1 MHHCQ
6 AMSAANPPSST
17 FTTGRRRLGQFA
29 RIAALAA
36 LSAIVLTACEKKA
49 APAASAPQAVP
60 VKVAVSRA
68 QTVPVTNEYVG
79 RLAAYR
85 SVEVRARVEGILDKR
100 HYVEGTEVKRGAL
113 LYSIDPTPYRIAL
126 NDAQAEL
133 ARAQANLASA
143 RSREARLAPL
153 VKENAIS
160 RQDYDDAVTA
170 VKQNEALLAV
180 SAANIERAQTNL
192 GYTRVEATESGRIGA
207 ALVPEGRLVGKGEA
221 THLATID
228 RLDPVYVNFNIAD
241 RDALILRQALSQG
254 TVKVGQGSAQARIF
268 LPDGSEFERTGKL
281 DFTEA
286 QVNPDT
292 GTIAM
297 RVVMPNP
304 AKQLLPGMYVRVV
317 YTAGE
322 RPNTILI
329 PQQAVVKTPT
339 GHIAWVVGADKT
351 VQRRDL
357 VVGEWFGADW
367 IIEKGLGAG
376 ESVVVEGLQR
386 LQQGRAVLPSPW
398 SPPGAAS
405 APAGSPPGAA
415 NTAGSPPGA
424 ASAPAVAPPATPAEA
439 RPAAPAEPRPA
450 APAASR

>member
-1 MHHCQ
+1 MHRRPSRLLASPTSLAIQ
-6 AMSAANPPSST
+6 ASPARARARST
-17 FTTGRRRLGQFA
+17 ALHRLASTA
-29 RIAALAA
+29 RVLALLA
-36 LSAIVLTACEKKA
+36 LGGVLLAGCEKKA
-49 APAASAPQAVP
+49 PAAAAAPQAVP
-60 VKVAVSRA
+60 VKVAVSHV

-79 RLAAYR
+79 RIAAFR
-85 SVEVRARVEGILDKR
+85 SVEVRARVEGILDQR
-100 HYVEGTEVKRGAL
+100 HYVEGTEVKRGTL

-126 NDAQAEL
+126 NDAQAEQ
-133 ARAQANLASA
+133 ARASANLASA

-180 SAANIERAQTNL
+180 AAANIERAQTNL
-192 GYTRVEATESGRIGA
+192 GYTRVTATETGRIGA

-221 THLATID
+221 THLTTID

-241 RDALILRQALSQG
+241 RDALILRRALMQG
-254 TVKVGQGSAQARIF
+254 TVTAGQDSSQARVF
-268 LPDGSEFERTGKL
+268 LPDGSEFERSGKL

-292 GTIAM
+292 GTIAL

-322 RPNTILI
+322 RPNTVLI

-339 GHIAWVVGADKT
+339 GHVAWVVGADNK

-357 VVGEWFGADW
+357 VVGEWFGPDW

-376 ESVVVEGLQR
+376 ESVVVEGIQR
-386 LQQGRAVLPSPW
+386 LQQGSMVSPSPW
-398 SPPGAAS
+398 APPAPANAKVGAAAGASAMAPQS
-405 APAGSPPGAA
+405 APA
-415 NTAGSPPGA
+415 
-424 ASAPAVAPPATPAEA
+424 
-439 RPAAPAEPRPA
+439 AAPATAKA
-450 APAASR
+450 ATAAASR

>member
-1 MHHCQ
+1 MHHPH
-6 AMSAANPPSST
+6 ASASARAPSA
-17 FTTGRRRLGQFA
+17 TTRTGVCRLGRMA
-29 RIAALAA
+29 RLAALA
-36 LSAIVLTACEKKA
+36 VLGCGLLAGCKDKP
-49 APAASAPQAVP
+49 APAAAAAPVVP

-68 QTVPVTNEYVG
+68 ETVPVTSEYVG
-79 RLAAYR
+79 RIAAFR

-100 HYVEGTEVKRGAL
+100 HYVEGNEVKRGEL

-126 NDAQAEL
+126 NDAQAEQ
-133 ARAQANLASA
+133 ARALANLASA

-180 SAANIERAQTNL
+180 AAANIDRAQTNL
-192 GYTRVEATESGRIGA
+192 GYTRVTATETGRIGA

-221 THLATID
+221 THLTTID

-241 RDALILRQALSQG
+241 RDALILRRALTQG
-254 TVKVGQGSAQARIF
+254 TVKVGQDSLQARVF

-304 AKQLLPGMYVRVV
+304 AKRLLPGMYVRVV

-322 RPNTILI
+322 RPNTVLI

-339 GHIAWVVGADKT
+339 GHIAWVVGADNT
-351 VQRRDL
+351 AQRRDL
-357 VVGEWFGADW
+357 VVGEWLGGDW
-367 IIEKGLGAG
+367 IIDKGLGAG
-376 ESVVVEGLQR
+376 ETVVVEGLQR
-386 LQQGRAVLPSPW
+386 LQQGSKVSPSPW
-398 SPPGAAS
+398 AGPAAAGAAPGAPGAPTS
-405 APAGSPPGAA
+405 APTAA
-415 NTAGSPPGA
+415 KA
-424 ASAPAVAPPATPAEA
+424 AA
-439 RPAAPAEPRPA
+439 
-450 APAASR
+450 AASR

>member
-1 MHHCQ
+1 MHHRH
-6 AMSAANPPSST
+6 APASARPPTHPLPAALRGLARSA
-17 FTTGRRRLGQFA
+17 RLV
-29 RIAALAA
+29 ALAA
-36 LSAIVLTACEKKA
+36 LGGALLAGCGEKP
-49 APAASAPQAVP
+49 APAAAAAPVFP
-60 VKVAVSRA
+60 VKVVASRA
-68 QTVPVTNEYVG
+68 ETVPVTNEYVG
-79 RLAAYR
+79 RIAVYR

-100 HYVEGTEVKRGAL
+100 HYVEGSEVKRGEL

-126 NDAQAEL
+126 NDAQAEQ

-180 SAANIERAQTNL
+180 AAANIDRAQTNL
-192 GYTRVEATESGRIGA
+192 GYTRVTATETGRIGA

-221 THLATID
+221 THLTTID

-241 RDALILRQALSQG
+241 RDALILRRALTQG
-254 TVKVGQGSAQARIF
+254 TMKVGQDSAQARIF

-286 QVNPDT
+286 QVHPDT

-304 AKQLLPGMYVRVV
+304 GKRLLPGMYVRVV

-322 RPNTILI
+322 RPNTVLI
-329 PQQAVVKTPT
+329 PQQAVIKTPT
-339 GHIAWVVGADKT
+339 GHIAWVVGADNT

-357 VVGEWFGADW
+357 VVGEWFGNDW

-376 ESVVVEGLQR
+376 ENVVVEGLQR
-386 LQQGRAVLPSPW
+386 LRQGAAVKPVPW
-398 SPPGAAS
+398 TPAAAGTAASGPAGAPPGS
-405 APAGSPPGAA
+405 
-415 NTAGSPPGA
+415 
-424 ASAPAVAPPATPAEA
+424 
-439 RPAAPAEPRPA
+439 PAAAQA
-450 APAASR
+450 AATAASR

>member
-1 MHHCQ
+1 V
-6 AMSAANPPSST
+6 
-17 FTTGRRRLGQFA
+17 
-29 RIAALAA
+29 ALAA
-36 LSAIVLTACEKKA
+36 IGVALLAGCGEKPA
-49 APAASAPQAVP
+49 PAPAAAPVVP
-60 VKVAVSRA
+60 VKVVASRA
-68 QTVPVTNEYVG
+68 ETVPVTNEYVG
-79 RLAAYR
+79 RIAAFR

-100 HYVEGTEVKRGAL
+100 HYVEGTEVKRGEL

-126 NDAQAEL
+126 NDAQAEM

-192 GYTRVEATESGRIGA
+192 GYTSVTATESGRIGA

-221 THLATID
+221 THLTTID

-241 RDALILRQALSQG
+241 RDALILRRALTQG
-254 TVKVGQGSAQARIF
+254 TMKVGQESAQARIF

-286 QVNPDT
+286 QVHPDT

-322 RPNTILI
+322 RPNTVLI

-339 GHIAWVVGADKT
+339 GHIAWVVGADNT

-357 VVGEWFGADW
+357 VVGEWFGNDW

-376 ESVVVEGLQR
+376 ENVVVEGLQR
-386 LQQGRAVLPSPW
+386 LRQ
-398 SPPGAAS
+398 GAAVKPAPWVPAAAG
-405 APAGSPPGAA
+405 APA
-415 NTAGSPPGA
+415 
-424 ASAPAVAPPATPAEA
+424 APPA
-439 RPAAPAEPRPA
+439 AAQA
-450 APAASR
+450 AAAAASR

>member
-1 MHHCQ
+1 MQ
-6 AMSAANPPSST
+6 YPPASPSAFPAAATLTTRGYPLRSAARASALVT
-17 FTTGRRRLGQFA
+17 LVTA
-29 RIAALAA
+29 AAL
-36 LSAIVLTACEKKA
+36 VLTGCEKKA
-49 APAASAPQAVP
+49 APAAGGPQAVP
-60 VKVAVSRA
+60 VKVVSSRVE
-68 QTVPVTNEYVG
+68 TVPVTNEYVG
-79 RLAAYR
+79 RIAAFR

-100 HYVEGTEVKRGAL
+100 HYVEGTEVKRGEL
-113 LYSIDPTPYRIAL
+113 LYTIDPTPYRIAL
-126 NDAQAEL
+126 NDAQAEQ

-180 SAANIERAQTNL
+180 AQANIEKAQTNL
-192 GYTRVEATESGRIGA
+192 GYTRVAATESGRIGA

-221 THLATID
+221 THLTTID
-228 RLDPVYVNFNIAD
+228 RLDPVYVNFSVAD
-241 RDALILRQALSQG
+241 RDALILRRALAQG
-254 TVKVGQGSAQARIF
+254 TMKAGQGSAQARIF

-292 GTIAM
+292 GTILL

-304 AKQLLPGMYVRVV
+304 SRQLLPGMYVRVV

-322 RPNTILI
+322 RPNTVLI

-339 GHIAWVVGADKT
+339 GHIAWVVGPEGK

-357 VVGEWFGADW
+357 VVGEWVGSDW
-367 IIEKGLGAG
+367 IIEKGLGGG

-386 LQQGRAVLPSPW
+386 LQQGTPVKPSPW
-398 SPPGAAS
+398 SPTAAAAPAS
-405 APAGSPPGAA
+405 APAP
-415 NTAGSPPGA
+415 
-424 ASAPAVAPPATPAEA
+424 AS
-439 RPAAPAEPRPA
+439 
-450 APAASR
+450 AASR

>member
-1 MHHCQ
+1 M
-6 AMSAANPPSST
+6 A
-17 FTTGRRRLGQFA
+17 RL
-29 RIAALAA
+29 AALA
-36 LSAIVLTACEKKA
+36 VLGCGLLAGCKDKP
-49 APAASAPQAVP
+49 APAAAAAPVVP

-68 QTVPVTNEYVG
+68 ETVPVTSEYVG
-79 RLAAYR
+79 RIAAFR

-100 HYVEGTEVKRGAL
+100 HYVEGNEVKRGEL

-126 NDAQAEL
+126 NDAQAEQ
-133 ARAQANLASA
+133 ARALANLASA

-180 SAANIERAQTNL
+180 AAANIDRAQTNL
-192 GYTRVEATESGRIGA
+192 GYTRVTATETGRIGA

-221 THLATID
+221 THLTTID

-241 RDALILRQALSQG
+241 RDALILRRALTQG
-254 TVKVGQGSAQARIF
+254 TVKVGQDSLQASIF
-268 LPDGSEFERTGKL
+268 LPDGSLFERTGKL

-304 AKQLLPGMYVRVV
+304 AKRLLPGMYVRVV

-322 RPNTILI
+322 RPNTVLI

-339 GHIAWVVGADKT
+339 GHIAWVVGADNT
-351 VQRRDL
+351 ALRRDL
-357 VVGEWFGADW
+357 VVGEWLGSDW
-367 IIEKGLGAG
+367 IIDKGLGAG
-376 ESVVVEGLQR
+376 ETVVVEGLQR
-386 LQQGRAVLPSPW
+386 LQQGSKVSPSPW
-398 SPPGAAS
+398 AGPAAAGAAPGAPGAPTS
-405 APAGSPPGAA
+405 APTAA
-415 NTAGSPPGA
+415 KA
-424 ASAPAVAPPATPAEA
+424 AA
-439 RPAAPAEPRPA
+439 
-450 APAASR
+450 AASR